1 MRAKKMSMAEEINT
15 THVKDNTNFF
25 VRAARYFIPWKGD
38 GFSEIF
44 RKLMFIASIAV
55 FAVSL
60 DSLADYLRAD
70 EQELSYFEE
79 IRSLEPDFGDDSSS
93 KGSGDEIDTT
103 ANEGKITKIENP
115 VITVEP
121 RELQEWALP
130 LLERNDDVIGWLKI
144 PAIKDSNGDVIIN
157 YPVLQHESSNDY
169 YLHHN
174 IDGAQTE
181 SGSIFADC
189 VVPVTLEGQA
199 DNITLYGHNM
209 MAGTQFAGLQKF
221 KKGADFIRKNPL
233 IDFNTIYEKNQKY
246 VIIATFIGIDA
257 EDQDGGEGKAFDYWN
272 YRDFAAEGHYSFD
285 TWKTNILK
293 YSWIES
299 SVDFNEDDDFLTLS
313 TCTYELGSYRTV
325 RWVVVAK
332 KLTAKDSLDE
342 IVESYKDKADKDI
355 YFFRAW
361 RDTYGNRKVIV
372 GS

>member
-1 MRAKKMSMAEEINT
+1 MSMANEINT
-15 THVKDNTNFF
+15 TRVSDKTNFF
-25 VRAARYFIPWKGD
+25 VRAAKYFVPWKGD
-38 GFSEIF
+38 GVSEVF

-70 EQELSYFEE
+70 KQELTYYEE
-79 IRSLEPDFGDDSSS
+79 IRSLEPDFGNSSEASSPS
-93 KGSGDEIDTT
+93 KGSSDEVDTSDKK
-103 ANEGKITKIENP
+103 GKITKIENP

-130 LLERNDDVIGWLKI
+130 LLERNDDVVGWLKI
-144 PAIKDSNGDVIIN
+144 PGIKDGNGDAIIN
-157 YPVLQHESSNDY
+157 YPVLQHESNMDY

-174 IDGAQTE
+174 IDGVFTD

-189 VVPVTLEGQA
+189 VVPITLEGQA
-199 DNITLYGHNM
+199 NNVTIYGHNM
-209 MAGTQFAGLQKF
+209 MNGTQFATLQRF
-221 KKGADFIRKNPL
+221 KKGADFIRQNPL
-233 IDFNTIYEKNQKY
+233 IEFNTIYERNQKY
-246 VIIATFIGIDA
+246 VIIASFIGIDA
-257 EDQDGGEGKAFDYWN
+257 EDQDGGKGAFDYWN
-272 YRDFAAEGHYSFD
+272 YRNFTPDGHYSFE
-285 TWKTNILK
+285 TWKSNILK

-299 SVDFNEDDDFLTLS
+299 SVDFNEDDDYITLS
-313 TCTYELGSYRTV
+313 TCTYELGSVRTV

-361 RDTYGNRKVIV
+361 RDTYGNKKVIV
-372 GS
+372 GGV

>member
-1 MRAKKMSMAEEINT
+1 MSMANEINT
-15 THVKDNTNFF
+15 THVKERQNFF
-25 VRAARYFIPWKGD
+25 VRAAKYFIPWKGD
-38 GFSEIF
+38 DVSEVF

-55 FAVSL
+55 FVVSL
-60 DSLADYLRAD
+60 DSLSDYLRAD
-70 EQELSYFEE
+70 KQELTYFEE
-79 IRSLEPDFGDDSSS
+79 IRSLEPDFGDDNSSV
-93 KGSGDEIDTT
+93 SGDTVDTT
-103 ANEGKITKIENP
+103 DKKGTITKIENP

-121 RELQEWALP
+121 RELQDWALP
-130 LLERNDDVIGWLKI
+130 LLERNDDVVGWLKI
-144 PAIKDSNGDVIIN
+144 PGIKDGNGNAIIN

-189 VVPVTLEGQA
+189 VVPITLEGQA

-209 MAGTQFAGLQKF
+209 MAGTQFAALQKF
-221 KKGADFIRKNPL
+221 KKGADFIKQNPL
-233 IDFNTIYEKNQKY
+233 IEFNTIYEKNQKY
-246 VIIATFIGIDA
+246 VVLATFIGIDA
-257 EDQDGGEGKAFDYWN
+257 EDQDGGEGAFDYWN
-272 YRDFAAEGHYSFD
+272 YRNFDSDGHYSFE

-293 YSWIES
+293 YSWIDNS
-299 SVDFNEDDDFLTLS
+299 IDFNEGDDFLTLS

-332 KLTAKDSLDE
+332 KMTVKDSLDE

-361 RDTYGNRKVIV
+361 RDTYGNKKVIV

>member
-1 MRAKKMSMAEEINT
+1 MSMANEINT
-15 THVKDNTNFF
+15 VHVKEKTNFF
-25 VRAARYFIPWKGD
+25 VRAAKYFVPWKGD
-38 GFSEIF
+38 GVSEVF

-70 EQELSYFEE
+70 KQELSYFEE
-79 IRSLEPDFGDDSSS
+79 IRSLEPDFGDTSNE
-93 KGSGDEIDTT
+93 GNGDEIDTT
-103 ANEGKITKIENP
+103 DNEGKITKIENP
-115 VITVEP
+115 VITIEP

-130 LLERNDDVIGWLKI
+130 LLERNDDVVGWIKI
-144 PAIKDSNGDVIIN
+144 PGIKDGNGDAVIN

-189 VVPVTLEGQA
+189 VVPITLEGQA

-209 MAGTQFAGLQKF
+209 MAGTQFAQLQKF
-221 KKGADFIRKNPL
+221 KKGADFIKKNPL

-246 VIIATFIGIDA
+246 VVLATFIGIDG
-257 EDQDGGEGKAFDYWN
+257 EDQDGGAGKAFDYWN
-272 YRDFAAEGHYSFD
+272 YRNFEAEGHYSFE
-285 TWKTNILK
+285 TWKSNVLK
-293 YSWIES
+293 YSWIENS
-299 SVDFNEDDDFLTLS
+299 IDFNEDDDFLTLS

-355 YFFRAW
+355 YFFKAW
-361 RDTYGNRKVIV
+361 RDNYGNRKVIV